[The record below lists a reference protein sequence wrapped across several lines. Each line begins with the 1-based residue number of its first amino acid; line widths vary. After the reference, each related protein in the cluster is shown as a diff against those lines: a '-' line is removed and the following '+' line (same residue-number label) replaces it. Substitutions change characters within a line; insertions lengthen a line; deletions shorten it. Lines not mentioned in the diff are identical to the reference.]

1 MSDYVKATN
10 FTAKDSLPSGNSGKI
25 VKGSEIDTEFNAI
38 ASAISSKTDSNS
50 PTLTGTPVAPTAS
63 AGTNTTQIA
72 TTAFVS
78 TAITNERTAT
88 TTLTNKTLT
97 SPTINGGAITGI
109 TDLAVADGG
118 TGVSTIAANAV
129 VLGNGTSAI
138 QTVAPSTNGNVL
150 TSNGTTWVSQAP
162 ASSVTSVNGQTGAIT
177 TTNIDSIGTTI
188 VAVHAVTAIGN
199 SGFTASIDQNAT
211 VAGSALRYLYNY
223 TPANWGPAPPT
234 NQSIA
239 GGLTNIGYNQGG
251 TAPAGTW
258 RCVGRS
264 AVWDNPYNSDQN
276 QSEARWYPGLFVRI
290 S

>member
-138 QTVAPSTNGNVL
+138 QTVAPGASGNLL
-150 TSNGTTWVSQAP
+150 TSNGTTWQSSLPP
-162 ASSVTSVNGQTGAIT
+162 AVGVTSVATGNGLSGGTITSTGTLTIAAPGFNT
-177 TTNIDSIGTTI
+177 VGSYALGTYLTGDLNVTLSANTNVTGGT
-188 VAVHAVTAIGN
+188 GN
-199 SGFTASIDQNAT
+199 NQFTVGGAT
-211 VAGSALRYLYNY
+211 VS
-223 TPANWGPAPPT
+223 
-234 NQSIA
+234 
-239 GGLTNIGYNQGG
+239 
-251 TAPAGTW
+251 GTW
-258 RCVGRS
+258 RLMSGGS
-264 AVWDNPYNSDQN
+264 NTSQG
-276 QSEARWYPGLFVRI
+276 SEGGNIAPLLAVRI